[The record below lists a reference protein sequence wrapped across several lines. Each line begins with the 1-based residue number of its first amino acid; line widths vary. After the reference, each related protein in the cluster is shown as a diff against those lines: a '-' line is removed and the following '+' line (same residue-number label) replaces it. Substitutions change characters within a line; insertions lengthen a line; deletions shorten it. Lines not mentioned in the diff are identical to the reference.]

1 MLALYILCKGRS
13 QKHVS
18 YKCRVQN
25 DTLLA
30 ATLATL
36 HLLLRY
42 TGGGRDRCTRRLEW
56 NM

>member
-42 TGGGRDRCTRRLEW
+42 TGSGRDRCTRRLEW